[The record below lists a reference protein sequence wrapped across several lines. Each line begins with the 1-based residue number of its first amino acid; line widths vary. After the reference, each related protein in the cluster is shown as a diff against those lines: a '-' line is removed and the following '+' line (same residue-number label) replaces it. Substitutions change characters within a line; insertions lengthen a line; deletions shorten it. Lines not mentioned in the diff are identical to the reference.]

1 MFGLGIKNIQR
12 GGVSVGVGGATATI
26 SSVDVNKSI
35 LIVNQA
41 TSHMDDRGFCRAV
54 LTNPTTVTFDPVSYG
69 NAYVAWQVIEFL

>member
-35 LIVNQA
+35 LFINDA
-41 TSHMDDRGFCRAV
+41 RTADARSAARAV
-54 LTNPTTVTFDPVSYG
+54 LTNSTTITFDGVSVG
-69 NAYVAWQVIEFL
+69 ASNVAWQVIEFL